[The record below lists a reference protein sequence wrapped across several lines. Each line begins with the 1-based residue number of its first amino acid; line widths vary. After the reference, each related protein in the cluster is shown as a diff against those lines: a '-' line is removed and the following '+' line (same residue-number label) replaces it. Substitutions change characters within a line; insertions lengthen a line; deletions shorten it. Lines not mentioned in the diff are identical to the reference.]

1 MVSTGRKGKYSFVSL
16 VRGDHPGA
24 PCRRDP
30 SKQNP
35 WIRDRV
41 VPFPWKSVYLKKI
54 TAGLET
60 NLGEAN
66 VSFVL
71 SALLK
76 HNPTAVEEN
85 HMSC

>member
-1 MVSTGRKGKYSFVSL
+1 MEVFLGSTL
-16 VRGDHPGA
+16 A
-24 PCRRDP
+24 TM
-30 SKQNP
+30 
-35 WIRDRV
+35 
-41 VPFPWKSVYLKKI
+41 PFPWKSVYLKKI

-60 NLGEAN
+60 NPGEAK

-85 HMSC
+85 HMSSEVKAGIF